1 MVDERES
8 DTQSTSDCPDS
19 PVNPDI
25 QIDRPDGTSIKIDF
39 DFPEWILVIALAV
52 LCSTGYIVL

>member
-1 MVDERES
+1 MADERES
-8 DTQSTSDCPDS
+8 DTQPPTNCPDS
-19 PVNPDI
+19 SVNPDI

-39 DFPEWILVIALAV
+39 DFPEWIIVILVAV